1 LDAWTFCGWKA
12 ISCVLR
18 AKSGSDLTSLLFIL
32 AVWEEGEDHT
42 EPTSV
47 LGGGMQPPQ
56 DSKALIDGP
65 KISRLCI
72 GHFENKKRKR
82 LIPVIFGYLPHKLYY
97 QMLLCTK

>member
-1 LDAWTFCGWKA
+1 MDAWTFCGWKA

-42 EPTSV
+42 EPTGV
-47 LGGGMQPPQ
+47 LKGGMQPPQ

-65 KISRLCI
+65 KISTISKTRN
-72 GHFENKKRKR
+72 ENA
-82 LIPVIFGYLPHKLYY
+82 
-97 QMLLCTK
+97 